1 MFKQFQI
8 FPSICHFQTCY
19 EKKFLN
25 ISVLVSEIVT
35 FMAKKKS
42 LHEFPPKFF
51 KTTER
56 HSLAVC
62 GSFCGEKQFLLIS
75 ILYYRFVKKKLFK
88 QMQIFLWICSFSNM
102 VRKTNWLS
110 ISVLVFAIVT
120 FMSKKKVLYEFPQ
133 KCFKT
138 TERHS
143 LAVCG
148 SICGEKQFLLIFIRF
163 YWFDQKQL
171 FKQIQIFLRICL
183 FSNMVKKKKNLCIS
197 VLVSEIVNFWSKNKS
212 SLWISQKC
220 IKTTEKHS
228 LAVFGT
234 LGGEKRFLL
243 IFIPYYWFEQKEL
256 FKQIHIFLR
265 ICPFQHGEKNKL
277 SEYCSARFWDSQF
290 YV

>member
-1 MFKQFQI
+1 MWLTFWWKTVFLFLFNPFYWFDQKQLFKQFQI

-19 EKKFLN
+19 EKNFLN

-75 ILYYRFVKKKLFK
+75 ILYYWFVKKKLFK

-120 FMSKKKVLYEFPQ
+120 FMSKKK
-133 KCFKT
+133 
-138 TERHS
+138 
-143 LAVCG
+143 
-148 SICGEKQFLLIFIRF
+148 
-163 YWFDQKQL
+163 
-171 FKQIQIFLRICL
+171 
-183 FSNMVKKKKNLCIS
+183 
-197 VLVSEIVNFWSKNKS
+197 S
-212 SLWISQKC
+212 SLWISTKILQNNRK
-220 IKTTEKHS
+220 
-228 LAVFGT
+228 A
-234 LGGEKRFLL
+234 
-243 IFIPYYWFEQKEL
+243 
-256 FKQIHIFLR
+256 
-265 ICPFQHGEKNKL
+265 
-277 SEYCSARFWDSQF
+277 
-290 YV
+290 